1 MRAATYMMGAE
12 RKVQRTSEAAIY
24 VGGGKEHI
32 PVVSRIMQLPTLNSL
47 LEQVLTT
54 GEAQYQLQL

>member
-24 VGGGKEHI
+24 VGGGKEQ
-32 PVVSRIMQLPTLNSL
+32 SFSGYKNF
-47 LEQVLTT
+47 
-54 GEAQYQLQL
+54 GA